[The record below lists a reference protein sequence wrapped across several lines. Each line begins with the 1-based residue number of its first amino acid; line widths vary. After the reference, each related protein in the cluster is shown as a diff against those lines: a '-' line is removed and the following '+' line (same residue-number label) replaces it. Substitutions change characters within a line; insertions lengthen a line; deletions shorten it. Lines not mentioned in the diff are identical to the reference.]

1 MSVHPGRPSVLCVG
15 GSDPIGAA
23 GLQADLRHLAV
34 LGVHGAAV
42 PTSLTVQTVDGFV
55 RQEPTS
61 PAIFRE
67 SLEAVFASLPID
79 VVLIG
84 MLATE
89 AHLRTLLV
97 VLHNFL
103 GRIVVDPVFHASAGA
118 PLLDGGGR
126 ALVGEA
132 LLVRA
137 HVVLPNVAELA
148 ALAGVDPPDDEA
160 SRAALAEEL
169 VAQGAELVLAKGGH
183 ADGPEVVDLL
193 ATPAGVE
200 RLTSPRAP
208 GRFRGT
214 GGALAAACAAELAH
228 GKSPLEAVRSAHAR
242 VAAAIRRAA
251 AVPTPFLH
259 LDEPRAR

>member
-1 MSVHPGRPSVLCVG
+1 MTVSPGRPTVLCIG

-23 GLQADLRHLAV
+23 GIQADLRHLAA
-34 LGVHGAAV
+34 LGVHGAAA
-42 PTSLTVQTVDGFV
+42 PTALTVQTVDEF
-55 RQEPTS
+55 RRYEPTS
-61 PAIFRE
+61 GAVFRE
-67 SLEAVFASLPID
+67 SLEAAFESLPVE

-97 VLHNFL
+97 VLHNFE
-103 GRIVVDPVFHASAGA
+103 GKIVVDPVFHASAGA
-118 PLLDGGGR
+118 ALLDGAGR
-126 ALVGEA
+126 ALAAEA

-137 HVVLPNVAELA
+137 HVVLPNVDELG
-148 ALAGVDPPDDEA
+148 ALAGVAPPTDEA
-160 SRAALAEEL
+160 ERATLAEEL

-183 ADGPEVVDLL
+183 AAGDHVVDLL

-200 RLTSPRAP
+200 RLVSPRVP

-214 GGALAAACAAELAH
+214 GGALAAA
-228 GKSPLEAVRSAHAR
+228 
-242 VAAAIRRAA
+242 VAAGLACGRDATTAVKAARETVYAALCRAA

-259 LDEPRAR
+259 LNEPAAP